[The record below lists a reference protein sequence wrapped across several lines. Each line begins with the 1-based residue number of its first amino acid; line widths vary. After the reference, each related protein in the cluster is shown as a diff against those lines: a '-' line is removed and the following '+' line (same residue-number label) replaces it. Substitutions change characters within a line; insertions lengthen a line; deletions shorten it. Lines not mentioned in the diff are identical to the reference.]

1 MEKQYRENETANNR
15 LTRISWPAN
24 LGFNAVLLF
33 FALACFLPFVVV
45 FLVSITDEASI
56 LSRGYQLLPKE
67 FSLQA
72 YRFLWKEREQI
83 IQALI
88 MSLAVTGIGTVL
100 GVLLTSV
107 LGYVMSRPGYRLKGF
122 LTWMVF
128 IPMIFNG
135 GMVASYVINVQ
146 LLQFRNGIH
155 ALILPLMVGSF
166 SKGGAYHMLD
176 LYDGAGVGVPVMG
189 VRYDDQERKV
199 VSVFESEEIMANLN
213 LLHKWYNDGL
223 INADAATLAEAGSE
237 LPFYVAQG
245 WAGAWTYTKDGKSVT
260 GTTVPFIGPISSSG
274 TIMGS
279 MNGVYAGARNPEKV
293 LEFLQLVNTDS
304 KLRDMICYGE
314 EGVNFEYVD
323 GLVEQN
329 NEKPWPW
336 ARYTQGN
343 HAILTPTTA
352 NPDLFSGI
360 AWVND
365 NAVPSVLMG
374 FNLDRSKIEDELA
387 QIKATYEKY
396 QSEMLTGTA
405 DPAEIVPAMMDE
417 LKAVGFDEV
426 MAEVQ
431 RQIDA
436 HFAK

>member
-166 SKGGAYHMLD
+166 NVVICKTFFRTTIPDSIVESAKI
-176 LYDGAGVGVPVMG
+176 DGAGQLRIFFSIV
-189 VRYDDQERKV
+189 
-199 VSVFESEEIMANLN
+199 L
-213 LLHKWYNDGL
+213 
-223 INADAATLAEAGSE
+223 
-237 LPFYVAQG
+237 
-245 WAGAWTYTKDGKSVT
+245 
-260 GTTVPFIGPISSSG
+260 PISKPVLATMALFLSFGYWNDWFLSLLYISD
-274 TIMGS
+274 TKMYTLQYLLQQIV
-279 MNGVYAGARNPEKV
+279 MNI
-293 LEFLQLVNTDS
+293 EFLAKNPGMGASLQ
-304 KLRDMICYGE
+304 
-314 EGVNFEYVD
+314 EYVKSMPRESVRMAIAVLIVLPIALAYPFFQKYFIS
-323 GLVEQN
+323 GL
-329 NEKPWPW
+329 
-336 ARYTQGN
+336 TIG
-343 HAILTPTTA
+343 
-352 NPDLFSGI
+352 
-360 AWVND
+360 
-365 NAVPSVLMG
+365 AVKG
-374 FNLDRSKIEDELA
+374 
-387 QIKATYEKY
+387 
-396 QSEMLTGTA
+396 
-405 DPAEIVPAMMDE
+405 
-417 LKAVGFDEV
+417 
-426 MAEVQ
+426 
-431 RQIDA
+431 
-436 HFAK
+436 

>member
-166 SKGGAYHMLD
+166 NVVICKTFFRTTIPDSIVESAKI
-176 LYDGAGVGVPVMG
+176 DGAGQLRIFFSIVLPISKRQLRG
-189 VRYDDQERKV
+189 RYRQTEK
-199 VSVFESEEIMANLN
+199 
-213 LLHKWYNDGL
+213 K
-223 INADAATLAEAGSE
+223 
-237 LPFYVAQG
+237 
-245 WAGAWTYTKDGKSVT
+245 K
-260 GTTVPFIGPISSSG
+260 IGP
-274 TIMGS
+274 
-279 MNGVYAGARNPEKV
+279 
-293 LEFLQLVNTDS
+293 
-304 KLRDMICYGE
+304 
-314 EGVNFEYVD
+314 
-323 GLVEQN
+323 
-329 NEKPWPW
+329 
-336 ARYTQGN
+336 
-343 HAILTPTTA
+343 
-352 NPDLFSGI
+352 
-360 AWVND
+360 
-365 NAVPSVLMG
+365 
-374 FNLDRSKIEDELA
+374 
-387 QIKATYEKY
+387 
-396 QSEMLTGTA
+396 
-405 DPAEIVPAMMDE
+405 
-417 LKAVGFDEV
+417 VGFPRP
-426 MAEVQ
+426 ALWIQ
-431 RQIDA
+431 L
-436 HFAK
+436 

>member
-166 SKGGAYHMLD
+166 NVVICKTFFRTTIPDSIVESAKI
-176 LYDGAGVGVPVMG
+176 DGAGQLRIFFSIV
-189 VRYDDQERKV
+189 
-199 VSVFESEEIMANLN
+199 L
-213 LLHKWYNDGL
+213 
-223 INADAATLAEAGSE
+223 
-237 LPFYVAQG
+237 
-245 WAGAWTYTKDGKSVT
+245 
-260 GTTVPFIGPISSSG
+260 PISKPVLATMALFLSFGYWNDWFLSLLYISD
-274 TIMGS
+274 TKMYTLQYLLQQIV
-279 MNGVYAGARNPEKV
+279 MNI
-293 LEFLQLVNTDS
+293 EFLAKNPGLGASLQ
-304 KLRDMICYGE
+304 
-314 EGVNFEYVD
+314 EYVKSMPRES
-323 GLVEQN
+323 V
-329 NEKPWPW
+329 
-336 ARYTQGN
+336 RM
-343 HAILTPTTA
+343 AIAVLIVLPIALAYPFFQKYFISSLTI
-352 NPDLFSGI
+352 G
-360 AWVND
+360 
-365 NAVPSVLMG
+365 AVKG
-374 FNLDRSKIEDELA
+374 
-387 QIKATYEKY
+387 
-396 QSEMLTGTA
+396 
-405 DPAEIVPAMMDE
+405 
-417 LKAVGFDEV
+417 
-426 MAEVQ
+426 
-431 RQIDA
+431 
-436 HFAK
+436 